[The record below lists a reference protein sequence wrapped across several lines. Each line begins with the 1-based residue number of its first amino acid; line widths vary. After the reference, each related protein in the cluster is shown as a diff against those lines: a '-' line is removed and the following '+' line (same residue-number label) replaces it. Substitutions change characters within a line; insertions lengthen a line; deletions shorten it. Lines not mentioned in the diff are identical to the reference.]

1 MSCLKDYHNLRPST
15 FLYPSDQEMVGSTC
29 IFVALHRSML
39 KLNRFA
45 VAFFGSP
52 SRPQLVAL
60 VAQDEIITAGGQLEP
75 PGMHMLYLPYADD
88 IRHVEELHPDPNV
101 APKAT
106 DDQVK
111 KAAALM
117 KRIDLKDFSVC
128 QFANPALQ
136 RHYAVLQALALEE
149 DDMPEV
155 NDETVPDE
163 EGMARPGV
171 VKALEE
177 FKLSVYGENYEEEEA
192 GKGKVSDASKKRK
205 ALSESAAQ
213 KCKEYDWT
221 DLADNGKLKELSV
234 VELKYYL
241 TAHDLPVSGKKEAL
255 ICRILSH
262 MGK

>member
-1 MSCLKDYHNLRPST
+1 M
-15 FLYPSDQEMVGSTC
+15 
-29 IFVALHRSML
+29 

-45 VAFFGSP
+45 VAFLGSP

-60 VAQDEIITAGGQLEP
+60 VAQDEIITAGGQVEP
-75 PGMHMLYLPYADD
+75 PGMNMLYLPYADD
-88 IRHVEELHPDPNV
+88 IRHVEELHPDPDI
-101 APKAT
+101 APRAT

-149 DDMPEV
+149 DEMPEV

-163 EGMARPGV
+163 EGMSRPGV
-171 VKALEE
+171 VKTLEE

-192 GKGKVSDASKKRK
+192 GKGKVSEASKKRK
-205 ALSESAAQ
+205 AISETASK
-213 KCKEYDWT
+213 KCKEYDWA

-255 ICRILSH
+255 ISRILSH